1 MSVTL
6 IILSFLSLV
15 FILVTDMLLVR
26 YDKPIYMTNQSHVNL
41 YVVPFLISFILFVLG
56 LERSVIGIL
65 MLLIFTGVYIYI
77 SSYDKIILI
86 GAAMDQVLE
95 ELESYLK
102 ASGRTYRIRR
112 HHGRSV
118 AIEINDYP
126 NALTVRDADRW
137 IEIDNHLN
145 YDEEFI
151 EELNVY
157 FKDRVKTMNTDRRK
171 PNVYFYILLAAI
183 ILIVSVLIVGNM

>member
-15 FILVTDMLLVR
+15 FILVTDMLMVR

-102 ASGRTYRIRR
+102 ASGRAYRIRR

-157 FKDRVKTMNTDRRK
+157 FKDRVKTMNTDSRK

>member
-15 FILVTDMLLVR
+15 FILVTDMLMVR

-56 LERSVIGIL
+56 LERSFIGIL

-102 ASGRTYRIRR
+102 ASGRAYRIRR
-112 HHGRSV
+112 HHGHSV

-157 FKDRVKTMNTDRRK
+157 FKDRVKTMNTDSRK